1 MKKSDLKPGMVV
13 EYANGERRLVIE
25 FNNKLVLLGNDSW
38 GRS

>member
-13 EYANGERRLVIE
+13 EYGERRLVIE
-25 FNNKLVLLGNDSW
+25 FNNKLFLLGL